1 MRRFALLLCVVLLV
15 TSLSATVLAQS
26 PGTTLPTVVTFTAD
40 LPGITV
46 ADAEAGVTPVTLTWT
61 TVNMAPGQTVAL
73 DAYVLQNWVSLVT
86 SGETLEASGQRT
98 LMVEHPLNFG
108 TPTYRLSIL
117 GTDGATIDQRV
128 LSVPYIVADGAVPE
142 VTAFTTSATEV
153 APGENGVAVVP
164 VAWQV
169 SDRLPSSYLTFEQ
182 VLPDG
187 QIVSIDLPRA
197 TLWVASSGEGAVA
210 PTIPAGASTVT
221 LLLRVVDAATA
232 QTYATAELTL
242 PVAGMA
248 PPIVTTPDVTAP
260 EATEAAP
267 VAPINPAEV
276 GITYFQPTFLGA
288 APATQFALVWSVS
301 GAPAVQVSY
310 NDLAGNPV
318 VRSGLKPVGDL
329 VVTLAEVGNAPE
341 AGRYQ
346 FTLTATDANGA
357 PLADASGL
365 PVSQVVELAAES
377 PISINSFTTDATSIT
392 PGQPISLSWD
402 VAGATSIT
410 LSRLGVGADNQF
422 VSDVL
427 GEALPAAGAQQ
438 FTLVEGAET
447 GEQVTF
453 LLTAEDGTS
462 ASRVAYLRVPLPA
475 PPPAAT
481 AEPAPVSDLGIALFS
496 VEPTDVNPGGAV
508 SIAWEATGASRVW
521 LSQSSPETGVSATIA
536 DNLPAA
542 GSLQIAVPA
551 EIAADDLPLVTGFVI
566 QAENAAGESVSQDA
580 LVTIVAP

>member
-1 MRRFALLLCVVLLV
+1 MRRFALLLCVVLL
-15 TSLSATVLAQS
+15 ATVLTATVSAQA

-46 ADAEAGVTPVTLTWT
+46 VDAEAGVTPVTLAWT

-98 LMVEHPLNFG
+98 IMVEHPLNFG

-117 GTDGATIDQRV
+117 GADGATIDQRV
-128 LSVPYIVADGAVPE
+128 LSIPYIVAADAVPT
-142 VTAFTTSATEV
+142 VAAFTSSAADV
-153 APGENGVAVVP
+153 APGENGVAIVP

-169 SDRLPSSYLTFEQ
+169 TNRLPSSYLKFEQ

-187 QIVSIDLPRA
+187 QIVAIDLPRT

-221 LLLRVVDAATA
+221 LLLRVVDAATE

-248 PPIVTTPDVTAP
+248 PPAPPVVTTPDVTPP

-267 VAPINPAEV
+267 VNPADV
-276 GITYFQPTFLGA
+276 GIFYFQPTFTGA
-288 APATQFALVWSVS
+288 APDTQFALVWDVG
-301 GAPAVQVSY
+301 GAPAVQISY
-310 NDLAGNPV
+310 NDLSGTPV
-318 VRSGLKPVGDL
+318 VRSGLKPSGDL
-329 VVTLAEVGNAPE
+329 IIALAEVGFAPE

-346 FTLTATDANGA
+346 FTLTATDANGVA
-357 PLADASGL
+357 LNDPSGL
-365 PVSQVVELAAES
+365 PISQVVEIAAES
-377 PISINSFTTDATSIT
+377 PISINSFATDATTIT
-392 PGQPISLSWD
+392 PGQPIGLSWD
-402 VAGATSIT
+402 VAGATSVT
-410 LSRLGVGADNQF
+410 LSRLSVQDNQL

-438 FTLVEGAET
+438 FTLPEGGET
-447 GEQVTF
+447 GDHVTF
-453 LLTAEDGTS
+453 LLMAEDGTS
-462 ASRVAYLRVPLPA
+462 ASRAAYLRVPLPA
-475 PPPAAT
+475 PPPT
-481 AEPAPVSDLGIALFS
+481 STEEPAPASDLSIDLFS

-508 SIAWEATGASRVW
+508 SIAWETTGATRVW
-521 LSQSSPETGVSATIA
+521 LSQSSPETGMTATIA

-551 EIAADDLPLVTGFVI
+551 EIAAEDLPLATGFVI
-566 QAENAAGESVSQDA
+566 QAENASGETVRQDV